1 MGIICNARSAS
12 IKRFW
17 KKLPSNM
24 STSRHVKPASPKQSR
39 GTAQGDW
46 AEIDQF
52 LHYLRYQRKYSEH
65 TLESYRNDLTQFV
78 EFLESTR
85 RHNYVSLSSVET
97 NHIKDFLGH
106 LLMLGLEKRSIARKL
121 SSIKSLFRYFLR
133 EGLIQENPS
142 AVITSPK
149 LDKRLPVILD
159 MNQAGKL
166 MELPSADTF
175 EGIRDRAI
183 LELLYGA
190 GLRLNELLTL
200 RISNLDISTDT
211 IRVTGKRNK
220 ERIVP
225 MGSKAK
231 IGIKKYLEI
240 RGRTVRSSNLVVFVN
255 EKGKPLY
262 PLAIQKMVKKH
273 MSKLSEQEH
282 LSPHVLRHAFATHLL
297 DKGADLF
304 AVKELLGHES
314 LSTTQIYTH
323 VSTERLK
330 RVYQQAHPRAEKKS

>member
-1 MGIICNARSAS
+1 
-12 IKRFW
+12 
-17 KKLPSNM
+17 LPNNM
-24 STSRHVKPASPKQSR
+24 STTRHADLASPKQSR
-39 GTAQGDW
+39 RAGIAQSGW

-52 LHYLRYQRKYSEH
+52 LHYLRYQRKFSAH
-65 TLESYRNDLTQFV
+65 TLESYQNDLAQFV
-78 EFLESTR
+78 EFLEGTKR
-85 RHNYVSLSSVET
+85 PNHVSVRTVET

-133 EGLIQENPS
+133 KGIIKENP
-142 AVITSPK
+142 AAIIASPK
-149 LDKRLPVILD
+149 LDKRLPVIID

-166 MELPSADTF
+166 MELPSSDTF

-200 RISNLDISTDT
+200 QTDNLDFSNDT
-211 IRVTGKRNK
+211 IRVTGKRDK
-220 ERIVP
+220 ERILP
-225 MGSKAK
+225 IGSKAK
-231 IGIKKYLEI
+231 ISLRKYLEA
-240 RGRTVRSSNLVVFVN
+240 RNRAVRSVNPIVFVN
-255 EKGKPLY
+255 QRGNPLY
-262 PLAIQKMVKKH
+262 PLAVQKMVKKY
-273 MSKLSEQEH
+273 MSRLSEQEH

-330 RVYQQAHPRAEKKS
+330 KVYQQAHPRAEKKS

>member
-1 MGIICNARSAS
+1 
-12 IKRFW
+12 
-17 KKLPSNM
+17 M
-24 STSRHVKPASPKQSR
+24 SMTQRLRQSTPNQSQGKQA
-39 GTAQGDW
+39 GW

-52 LHYLRYQRKYSEH
+52 LHYLRFQRKYSDH
-65 TLESYRNDLTQFV
+65 TLESYRNDLTQFA
-78 EFLESTR
+78 EFLEGVNGGN
-85 RHNYVSLSSVET
+85 HVSLKSVET

-133 EGLIQENPS
+133 E
-142 AVITSPK
+142 AVIQKNPAAIVTSPK
-149 LDKRLPVILD
+149 LDKRLPVIIN

-166 MELPSADTF
+166 MELPASDTF

-190 GLRLNELLTL
+190 GLRLSELLTL
-200 RISNLDISTDT
+200 QVDNLNFSSDT

-220 ERIVP
+220 ERILP
-225 MGSKAK
+225 IGSKAK
-231 IGIKKYLEI
+231 ISLRKYLEA
-240 RGRTVRSSNLVVFVN
+240 RSRTVKSPNPIVFVN
-255 EKGKPLY
+255 QKGKPLY
-262 PLAIQKMVKKH
+262 PLAVQKMVKKY
-273 MSKLSEQEH
+273 MSRLSEQEH

>member
-1 MGIICNARSAS
+1 
-12 IKRFW
+12 
-17 KKLPSNM
+17 M
-24 STSRHVKPASPKQSR
+24 STNRRANLRSPKSNPR
-39 GTAQGDW
+39 IAEAGW

-65 TLESYRNDLTQFV
+65 TLESYRNDLAQFV
-78 EFLESTR
+78 EFLEDTAGR
-85 RHNYVSLSSVET
+85 NHVSVKSVET

-121 SSIKSLFRYFLR
+121 SSIRSLFRYFLR
-133 EGLIQENPS
+133 KGFIEKNP
-142 AVITSPK
+142 AAIVTSPK
-149 LDKRLPVILD
+149 LDKRLPVIID
-159 MNQAGKL
+159 MTQAGKL
-166 MELPSADTF
+166 MELPPPDTF
-175 EGIRDRAI
+175 EGIRDKAV

-200 RISNLDISTDT
+200 RIDNLDFSTDT
-211 IRVTGKRNK
+211 IRVTGKRDK
-220 ERIVP
+220 ERILP
-225 MGSKAK
+225 IGSKAK
-231 IGIKKYLEI
+231 SSLRKYLEV
-240 RGRTVRSSNLVVFVN
+240 RNRTTKSANTIVFVN
-255 EKGKPLY
+255 QKGKELY
-262 PLAIQKMVKKH
+262 PLAVQKMVKKY
-273 MSKLSEQEH
+273 MSRLSEQEH

>member
-1 MGIICNARSAS
+1 MPN
-12 IKRFW
+12 
-17 KKLPSNM
+17 NM
-24 STSRHVKPASPKQSR
+24 STNRRANLRSPKSNPR
-39 GTAQGDW
+39 IAEAGW

-65 TLESYRNDLTQFV
+65 TLESYRNDLAQFV
-78 EFLESTR
+78 EFLEDTAGR
-85 RHNYVSLSSVET
+85 NHVSVKSVET

-121 SSIKSLFRYFLR
+121 SSIRSLFRYFLR
-133 EGLIQENPS
+133 KGFIEKNP
-142 AVITSPK
+142 AAIVTSPK
-149 LDKRLPVILD
+149 LDKRLPVIID
-159 MNQAGKL
+159 MTQAGKL
-166 MELPSADTF
+166 MELPPPDTF
-175 EGIRDRAI
+175 EGIRDKAV

-200 RISNLDISTDT
+200 RIDNLDFSTDT
-211 IRVTGKRNK
+211 IRVTGKRDK
-220 ERIVP
+220 ERILP
-225 MGSKAK
+225 IGSKAK
-231 IGIKKYLEI
+231 SSLRKYLEV
-240 RGRTVRSSNLVVFVN
+240 RNRTTKSANTIVFVN
-255 EKGKPLY
+255 QKGKELY
-262 PLAIQKMVKKH
+262 PLAVQKMVKKY
-273 MSKLSEQEH
+273 MSRLSEQEH